1 MKCVISPSNTGPANL
16 GRCSMSSHQLSPSRR
31 FGLLCGSLKPGP
43 TNSIA
48 DVSGVSVGHKTIRNG
63 DVNTGFTALVPHPGN
78 IFQEKLTAG
87 VEIINGFGKSAGL
100 IQVDE
105 LGTLETP
112 ILLTNTF
119 AIGAGVNALIRQTI
133 LKNPEVGRTT
143 STVNPLVLECN
154 DGYLNDIQAM
164 PLAEVDAIAALEA
177 ASSEVEQGSVG
188 AGTGM
193 SAFGFKGG
201 IGSASRTFELDSG
214 RFVLGALVLANFGR
228 AGDLVLP
235 DGRRPDPKDT
245 QPSEE
250 RGSVIVVLASDV
262 PLESRQLKRIAK
274 RAGAGLARL
283 GAFYGNGSGDIALA
297 FSTAQDV
304 LHQEEN
310 DFVDRRCLN
319 EDRIDILF
327 RAAAETTQEAVLNA
341 MIASPSTTGRER
353 HQRPSLI
360 DWLQDT
366 SNQL

>member
-1 MKCVISPSNTGPANL
+1 MKCVVSLSNTEPANL
-16 GRCSMSSHQLSPSRR
+16 ARCSMSSYPLSPSRR
-31 FGLLCGSLKPGP
+31 FDLICGSLEPGP
-43 TNSIA
+43 TNSIS
-48 DVSGVSVGHKTIRNG
+48 DVNGVSVGHKTMRRG
-63 DVNTGFTALVPHPGN
+63 EVNTGFTALLPHPGN
-78 IFQEKLTAG
+78 VFQEKLSAG

-119 AIGAGVNALIRQTI
+119 AVGSGVNALIRQTI
-133 LKNPEVGRTT
+133 MKNPEVGRTT
-143 STVNPLVLECN
+143 GTVNPVVLECN
-154 DGYLNDIQAM
+154 DGYLSDIQAM
-164 PLAEVDAIAALEA
+164 SLTESDAIAALDA
-177 ASSEVEQGSVG
+177 ASPEVEQGSVG
-188 AGTGM
+188 AGAGM

-201 IGSASRTFELDSG
+201 LGSASRVFELDGG

-228 AGDLVLP
+228 SGDLILP
-235 DGRRPDPKDT
+235 DGRRPDPKEL
-245 QPSEE
+245 QSSEE
-250 RGSVIVVLASDV
+250 RGSVIVVLATDV
-262 PLESRQLKRIAK
+262 PLESRQLKRVAK

-297 FSTAQDV
+297 FSTAQKV
-304 LHQEEN
+304 LHQEER

-341 MIASPSTTGRER
+341 MIASPAMKGRNR
-353 HQRPSLI
+353 HERPSLA